1 METRHIKNFL
11 ELAKTEHVS
20 QTADLLNISQPSLSK
35 SIAALEEEL
44 GVKLFDRAG
53 NRIHLNENGIRF
65 AEYARQ
71 SMEWLNGGI
80 KFLKQ
85 NTYETL
91 GHVSIKCWAFAPI
104 MQACAA
110 EYSSLNPYI
119 NFKISQNS
127 EEFAG
132 DQEKTDFVLSARA
145 ADTTSGQMGNFW
157 ITQQLFCEEYVL
169 VAAPGHF
176 KQLDDIPPDAETID
190 LSVMR
195 EASFVMM
202 FQKNMLFSDVTYELC
217 QNAGFFPKTYCQ
229 TDDFLIKIA
238 MIRSGIAVAF
248 LPESCLEYACLL
260 CPGLRHF
267 HLQDQCAQ
275 RSVYLLRPKKALM
288 SEAALDFY
296 DFVLDYFHLPPDERD

>member
-1 METRHIKNFL
+1 MEIRHIKNFL
-11 ELAKTEHVS
+11 ELSKTEHVS

-35 SIAALEEEL
+35 SIATLEEEL

-53 NRIHLNENGIRF
+53 NRVHLNENGARF

-71 SMEWLNGGI
+71 SMEWLDGGV

-110 EYSSLNPYI
+110 EYSRLNPFI
-119 NFKISQNS
+119 NFRISQNS
-127 EEFAG
+127 EEFVG
-132 DQEKTDFVLSARA
+132 SNEKTDFILSAKSADA
-145 ADTTSGQMGNFW
+145 AAGEMGHFW
-157 ITQQLFCEEYVL
+157 VTQPLFSEEYVL

-176 KQLDDIPPDAETID
+176 AQLDEIPIETETAD
-190 LSVMR
+190 LSIMR
-195 EASFVMM
+195 DANFVTM
-202 FQKNMLFSDVTYELC
+202 FQQNMLFSDITYELC

-229 TDDFLIKIA
+229 TDDFLIKMA

-267 HLQDQCAQ
+267 HLQDQRSR

-296 DFVLDYFHLPPDERD
+296 DFVLDYFNLPPDERE